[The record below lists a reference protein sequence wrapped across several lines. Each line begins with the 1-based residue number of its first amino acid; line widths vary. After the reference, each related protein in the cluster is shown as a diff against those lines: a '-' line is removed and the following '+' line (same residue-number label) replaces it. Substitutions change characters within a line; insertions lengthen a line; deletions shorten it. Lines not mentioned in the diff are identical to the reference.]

1 MLSHDCLKGTR
12 LEGGIGVCGVGSDWK
27 LKRSGSGM
35 EWVEERVERSF
46 SWEEIEVVVP

>member
-1 MLSHDCLKGTR
+1 MLSHDCLKVMR
-12 LEGGIGVCGVGSDWK
+12 LEGGIGACGARSDWK

-35 EWVEERVERSF
+35 EWVEGRVERSF